1 MVIQQINN
9 EIYRQYGD
17 RWYTAQDDPVALLRA
32 ESKLKTPWV
41 LEQIRENKGTN
52 ILDVGCGGGLLTNAL
67 GLEGLNVTGVDISPE
82 CLDVARQHDLTRN
95 ITYLVA
101 NAYQLPFLEDQF
113 DVVTAMDF
121 LEHVERPDLIIEEIA
136 RVLKPNGVLL
146 FHTINR
152 NLITWFIVLKLL
164 PFLVKNTPS
173 NMHLY
178 RLFITPKELT
188 HYCTSAEMQV
198 QKMIGI
204 RPVFS
209 STPLRSYFTGIFSDK
224 MRFKTIKSLI
234 FSYMGSARKNSNAL
248 RSDQ

>member
-121 LEHVERPDLIIEEIA
+121 
-136 RVLKPNGVLL
+136 
-146 FHTINR
+146 
-152 NLITWFIVLKLL
+152 
-164 PFLVKNTPS
+164 
-173 NMHLY
+173 
-178 RLFITPKELT
+178 
-188 HYCTSAEMQV
+188 
-198 QKMIGI
+198 
-204 RPVFS
+204 
-209 STPLRSYFTGIFSDK
+209 
-224 MRFKTIKSLI
+224 
-234 FSYMGSARKNSNAL
+234 
-248 RSDQ
+248 